1 MLSSRH
7 ASVALALL
15 SALFLA
21 AWFYTGQSVHTGIWP
36 LAASALLATIL
47 LSLSYIDL
55 RTLLL
60 PDLLTLPLLALGLA
74 WSAWQGVGWIQA
86 FLGAVLGYGIV
97 AGLDLFWR
105 KFRGKEGIGLGDAK
119 LLAAGGAWL
128 GVYQLPMVLLVA
140 SGTGLAAILT
150 IRALQ
155 KSGPDQPVVSFGP
168 FLSLGIW
175 ICWCGAFATL
185 VV

>member
-1 MLSSRH
+1 MNGAGMLSSRH

-97 AGLDLFWR
+97 AGWTFFGANSAAR
-105 KFRGKEGIGLGDAK
+105 KESVWAMRNC
-119 LLAAGGAWL
+119 
-128 GVYQLPMVLLVA
+128 
-140 SGTGLAAILT
+140 SR
-150 IRALQ
+150 RAVPGWV
-155 KSGPDQPVVSFGP
+155 SINCRWFCWSHPVPGWQRF
-168 FLSLGIW
+168 
-175 ICWCGAFATL
+175 
-185 VV
+185 